1 MDFGVLMTAMTTP
14 FGAGDCIDSEAVSR
28 LVEHLV
34 ATGTDAIVV
43 AGTTGES
50 PTLSPDERVF
60 LLQSAK
66 KASKGR
72 IKVLMGTGTN
82 DTKETVKYSRL
93 AVQHGADGIMLVT
106 PYYNKPPQ
114 DSLYQHFVSV
124 AKEVDTPILL
134 YNVPG
139 RTGCNLLPATV
150 SKLAQ
155 IDAFFGIKEASGNL
169 DQVSEI
175 VRAVDA
181 DFLIYSGDDS
191 LTLPMLA
198 IGARGVVSV
207 AAHIVGSEMKRMI
220 AAYFSDDVAT
230 ARQIHL
236 NLFPIFKGL
245 FSTTSPIPLKW
256 ALNRLGFSVGEVRP
270 PLYAMSLREQAVVE
284 EALRLVGK
292 L

>member
-1 MDFGVLMTAMTTP
+1 MDFGKLMTAMATP
-14 FGAGDCIDSEAVSR
+14 FGVDDCIDGEAVSR

-34 ATGTDAIVV
+34 ETGTDTLVV

-50 PTLSPDERVF
+50 PTLSQDERVF
-60 LLQSAK
+60 LLQTVK
-66 KASKGR
+66 KATKGR

-82 DTKETVKYSRL
+82 DTKETIKYSRL
-93 AVQHGADGIMLVT
+93 AMQHGADGIMLVT

-114 DSLYQHFVSV
+114 DSLYQHFASV
-124 AKEVDTPILL
+124 ANEVDAPILL

-150 SKLAQ
+150 ARLAQ
-155 IDAFFGIKEASGNL
+155 IDAFFGVKEASGSL

-175 VRAVDA
+175 ARAVRS

-198 IGARGVVSV
+198 VGARGVVSV
-207 AAHIVGSEMKRMI
+207 AAHIVGGEMKRMLE
-220 AAYFSDDVAT
+220 AYFSGDVAT

-236 NLFPIFKGL
+236 DLFPIFKGL

-270 PLYAMSLREQAVVE
+270 PLYAMSGKEQAAVE